1 VGGKFVGRLTYR
13 HSSQGAQGIDCLHG
27 AHGPAGVPQ
36 LSGFW
41 QVDLQATPLHSS
53 SEPQLSGA
61 SRAALSSWVQ
71 AHHRPAHRRH
81 ASLRACFDAYSSREL
96 HVNLRGKISSYAK
109 GINESPSSPPCAC
122 TSTMFATRDVF
133 PQVRILIPHF
143 ARTSVPSPCLFP
155 LLVFSL
161 SLISCI
167 YSRAPLLEYGEQLP
181 RMSSRGRVLVRTS
194 VSCGCVGGP
203 ATDIPQRCMPS
214 LLIRNVMMH
223 VTTDKPERRF
233 CVEHVYENA
242 SRVPYWSFGKSSC
255 QSKSRV

>member
-81 ASLRACFDAYSSREL
+81 ASLHRACFGAYSSREL

-109 GINESPSSPPCAC
+109 GINESPSSPPCAWHKHHVC
-122 TSTMFATRDVF
+122 HARCF
-133 PQVRILIPHF
+133 PAGSHPNTTLCSHVCSLSLP
-143 ARTSVPSPCLFP
+143 VPSPRLFP
-155 LLVFSL
+155 LLNL
-161 SLISCI
+161 LHLLQGPT
-167 YSRAPLLEYGEQLP
+167 SRVRRTIAADVEQGQSP
-181 RMSSRGRVLVRTS
+181 GTYV
-194 VSCGCVGGP
+194 
-203 ATDIPQRCMPS
+203 S
-214 LLIRNVMMH
+214 LLWLCWWTGDRYPAEVHAVTINSQRN
-223 VTTDKPERRF
+223 DA
-233 CVEHVYENA
+233 CNN
-242 SRVPYWSFGKSSC
+242 
-255 QSKSRV
+255 